1 MSNEDRDHRE
11 MVIEHFTKALMPL
24 LTLAREDDMAGM
36 TVEEKV
42 GEIFKVKDG
51 RSTVQIVVDMM
62 APRISVRVDVVTEEG
77 RRTILEYLRDGP
89 ACTVSPAAAPSMN
102 NHKPSIGISATGRAT
117 SCSSAPSTATS

>member
-11 MVIEHFTKALMPL
+11 LVIEHFTIALMPL

-51 RSTVQIVVDMM
+51 RSAVQMVVDMM

-77 RRTILEYLRDGP
+77 RRTILEYRRDGP
-89 ACTVSPAAAPSMN
+89 ACTLSPAAAPSMSD
-102 NHKPSIGISATGRAT
+102 HKPSIGVLAIGRAT
-117 SCSSAPSTATS
+117 SCSSAPSAATS